1 MIEEVVRQAE
11 YLFDSLMRVQP
22 ATTPRWWE
30 QTSQKGTEKGAAA
43 KGSGK
48 GPGKSA
54 GKAKGKGSKRG
65 YDAAFGYPQEA
76 PGMFYYRAVAGGPPP
91 WVFYVRCSL
100 SWQVPQVWCVG
111 PHGKGLSQGSDCEG
125 HGGQAG
131 GLTR

>member
-65 YDAAFGYPQEA
+65 YDAAFSYPQEA
-76 PGMFYYRAVAGGPPP
+76 PGIFITGPWLTDPPP
-91 WVFYVRCSL
+91 GYFTSGAVF
-100 SWQVPQVWCVG
+100 
-111 PHGKGLSQGSDCEG
+111 HGKCRKCGLWGHMERDCPKTETVKAAAVK
-125 HGGQAG
+125 QED
-131 GLTR
+131 

>member
-65 YDAAFGYPQEA
+65 YDAAFSYPQEA
-76 PGMFYYRAVAGGPPP
+76 PGIFITGPWMTDPPP
-91 WVFYVRCSL
+91 LGISR
-100 SWQVPQVWCVG
+100 QVQSFMASAASVVCGATW
-111 PHGKGLSQGSDCEG
+111 KG
-125 HGGQAG
+125 
-131 GLTR
+131 TVPRK

>member
-1 MIEEVVRQAE
+1 MRQAE

-22 ATTPRWWE
+22 ATTPRWGE

-76 PGMFYYRAVAGGPPP
+76 PGMFDYRAVAGGPPP
-91 WVFYVRCSL
+91 WGFPSGAVF
-100 SWQVPQVWCVG
+100 
-111 PHGKGLSQGSDCEG
+111 HGKCRKCGLWGHMERDCPKTETVKAAAVK
-125 HGGQAG
+125 QED
-131 GLTR
+131 